1 MSNLTVEF
9 CGFNCL
15 NPFLLAASPVA
26 RNAEMIMRAFD
37 KGWAGAVTKSLALSQ
52 NNDLH
57 SIMPRF
63 SGFGHSSMGNLDFRI
78 DKTVEETVKDWT
90 KIKDAYP
97 EHFLAVSIKEGVDE
111 ESWRLLA
118 EYAASTGADAIELC
132 LSCPDSASNEECVA
146 IGQNPDSTGIVI
158 SWVKKQT
165 DLPIIVKLTPAIN
178 NILPVARSVSN
189 AGACAATAANTLK
202 SITGVNLSTLVP
214 EPAVAGYSNYVG
226 LSGEALKPLTL
237 RVVAEIAN
245 SSFGNLELSGA
256 GGIRNWRDAAEYI
269 LLGAST
275 VQVATEI
282 MFRGYDIITE
292 LTDGLAEFMTN
303 NQFSTV
309 QAMVGHS
316 LSKLKPTYTL
326 DQNYRVAATYN
337 DSICIGCGRCFV
349 SCRDGAYQAIDF
361 DIESRKPNFRE
372 EDCHG
377 CGLCLLTC
385 PVRGC
390 ITMQNSGTPFPK

>member
-1 MSNLTVEF
+1 
-9 CGFNCL
+9 L

-63 SGFGHSSMGNLDFRI
+63 SGFGQSSMGNIDFRI
-78 DKTVEETVKDWT
+78 DKTVEETVKDWSQ
-90 KIKDAYP
+90 IKAAYP
-97 EHFLAVSIKEGVDE
+97 DHFLAVSIKEGVDE
-111 ESWRLLA
+111 KTWRLLT

-158 SWVKKQT
+158 NWVKKQT

-178 NILPVARSVSN
+178 NILPVARAVIQ
-189 AGACAATAANTLK
+189 AGANAATSANTLK

-214 EPAVAGYSNYVG
+214 EPTVAGYSNYVG

-237 RVVAEIAN
+237 RVIAEIAG
-245 SSFGNLELSGA
+245 SGFGKLELSGA

-275 VQVATEI
+275 TQVATEV

-292 LTDGLAEFMTN
+292 FKDGLAEFMDL
-303 NQFSTV
+303 NQFSSV
-309 QAMVGHS
+309 QAMVGYS

-326 DQNYRVAATYN
+326 DQNYRVVAKYN
-337 DSICIGCGRCFV
+337 DFICIGCGRCYV

-361 DIESRKPNFRE
+361 NSESRRPHFRE

-377 CGLCLLTC
+377 CGLCLLVC
-385 PVRGC
+385 PVKGC
-390 ITMQNSGTPFPK
+390 IVMEESTVPFPKKNKEIAQ